1 MTRGTWLLLL
11 AFILGMAWPVV
22 AQQGSSATVLI
33 VPGQSIAGVALGRS
47 VSSVVARLGQPGE
60 ARLLRDGTL
69 YAFPR
74 YGLNVYATDGVVR
87 AVSTTNSLL
96 RTAEGIALG
105 STVADVRRVFG
116 GQFADAVVEG
126 LMGMAFDQHGIAFGL
141 DGAVVSVII
150 VYPPRTQAA
159 PPTAVPAQPATQGTA
174 APVPA
179 PTAAPAPAAG
189 TPSAPPAPAAPPAAT
204 AAPSGA
210 TPATTGT
217 SPAGPGRSA
226 VAPATPY
233 IDLGLVVMP
242 RVENLRP
249 FSPETQYMSVVGF
262 LRYVVYQQTG
272 TWLTYSEATRML
284 HEQQRIRL

>member
-1 MTRGTWLLLL
+1 MARGSWLLFL

-22 AQQGSSATVLI
+22 AQQGASPTVLI

-47 VSSVVARLGQPGE
+47 VSTVVARLGQPGE
-60 ARLLRDGTL
+60 ARPLREGTL

-96 RTAEGIALG
+96 RTAEGIAPG
-105 STVADVRRVFG
+105 STVADVRRAFG
-116 GQFADAVVEG
+116 DQFADAVVEG

-141 DGAVVSVII
+141 DGAVVSIII

-159 PPTAVPAQPATQGTA
+159 PPTAVPAQVS
-174 APVPA
+174 APG
-179 PTAAPAPAAG
+179 PAPAA
-189 TPSAPPAPAAPPAAT
+189 SAPVAPGPAAAASPGRPGHGGS
-204 AAPSGA
+204 AAPSTPAALQTGA
-210 TPATTGT
+210 TP
-217 SPAGPGRSA
+217 
-226 VAPATPY
+226 PATPPTPTH

-272 TWLTYSEATRML
+272 TWLTHTEATRML
-284 HEQQRIRL
+284 LEQQRIRL